1 MVIVKI
7 LLTAYILGIPLCL
20 ACIVLHR
27 YILAISIYNDVVDY
41 DAYLKTNAKSSDP
54 LVNGILPLGFKFSI
68 LSKSM
73 FTPGILANAAC
84 ISAIPGF
91 REAYIVGEFKNLRK
105 IIERE
110 EEKLVKF
117 LIDIRIGRIKEQN

>member
-7 LLTAYILGIPLCL
+7 LLTVYILGIPLCL
-20 ACIVLHR
+20 ACIALHR
-27 YILAISIYNDVVDY
+27 YMLAISVYNDVVDY
-41 DAYLKTNAKSSDP
+41 DAYLKANSKSSDP
-54 LVNGILPLGFKFSI
+54 LICGILPPGFKFSI

-73 FTPGILANAAC
+73 FTPGILANAVC
-84 ISAIPGF
+84 ISVIPGF

-117 LIDIRIGRIKEQN
+117 LIDIRIGRTKEQN